1 MNNKIE
7 YLKTIRV
14 LSEVNKRLG
23 DLRRL
28 LYIREDERV
37 RIEFETL
44 IHKALRLNDQLLK
57 LQFKIESEGVR

>member
-7 YLKTIRV
+7 YLKTTRV

-44 IHKALRLNDQLLK
+44 INKALRLNDQLLK

>member
-7 YLKTIRV
+7 YLKTTRV

-44 IHKALRLNDQLLK
+44 INKALRLNDQLLK
-57 LQFKIESEGVR
+57 LQFKIESEGIR

>member
-7 YLKTIRV
+7 YLKTTRV

-44 IHKALRLNDQLLK
+44 INKALRLNDQLLK
-57 LQFKIESEGVR
+57 LQFKIENEGAR

>member
-44 IHKALRLNDQLLK
+44 INKALRLNDQLLK